1 MPRARTRTA
10 LLSAGLALTAT
21 LGACTSE
28 PQPPAAATK
37 PAARPDPRPAAE
49 PMLTDTLA
57 KINRTGTAHTTMT
70 GSLGVVG
77 QLTADGAVRYRG
89 PQADLVLDGKT
100 RNTRTERLA
109 VSIVDDV
116 GYLNT
121 PLARPDANKPWLRI
135 SDDGADFG
143 SKLLSPALD
152 QLHESVDPR
161 ATFSGVEQATRIQ
174 SSAPDT
180 VDGRPT
186 TRYELRILTDKAA
199 EIAPDEE
206 QRKRFQ
212 RAAANG
218 QRELGYELWLDE
230 QGLPAKFAATT
241 EVAQAGEVSLTS
253 TYRDWGAPVD
263 IALPPEH
270 EVGVFEDLPP
280 MAQPPR

>member
-10 LLSAGLALTAT
+10 VLSAGLALTAT

-28 PQPPAAATK
+28 PQPHAAVPRA
-37 PAARPDPRPAAE
+37 AARPDPRPVAE
-49 PMLTDTLA
+49 AMLADTIN
-57 KINRTGTAHTTMT
+57 KINQTGTAHTTMT

-77 QLTADGAVRYRG
+77 QLNADGAVRYRG
-89 PQADLVLDGKT
+89 PQADLALDGKT
-100 RNTRTERLA
+100 RNTRTEKLA

-121 PLARPDANKPWLRI
+121 PLARPNASTPWLKI
-135 SDDGADFG
+135 SQDSSDFG

-174 SSAPDT
+174 NSAPDT

-186 TRYELRILTDKAA
+186 TRYELRILTTKAA
-199 EIAPDEE
+199 EIARDEQ
-206 QRKRFQ
+206 QRERFQ
-212 RAAANG
+212 QAADDG
-218 QRELGYELWLDE
+218 EHELGYQLWLDE
-230 QGLPAKFAATT
+230 RGLPAKFAATT
-241 EVAQAGEVSLTS
+241 QVAQAGEVSLTS
-253 TYRDWGAPVD
+253 TYRDWGTPVD
-263 IALPPEH
+263 IHLPPAH